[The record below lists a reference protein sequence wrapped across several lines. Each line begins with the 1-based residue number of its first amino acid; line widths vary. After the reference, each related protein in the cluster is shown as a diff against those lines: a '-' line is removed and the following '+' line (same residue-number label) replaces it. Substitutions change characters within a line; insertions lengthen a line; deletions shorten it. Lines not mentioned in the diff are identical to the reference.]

1 MSKPLFLF
9 AKISFPALFLLLVLF
24 LPLQIISQNLHDE
37 RSILLDVKQQ
47 LGNPPSLQSWN
58 SSSSPCDWPE
68 ITCTNNTIIA
78 ISLHNKTIREK
89 IPATICDLKNLIIL
103 DLSNNYIPGE
113 FPDILNCSKL
123 EYLLL
128 LQNSFV
134 GPIPADID
142 RLSRLRYLD
151 LTANN
156 FSGDIPTAIGRLR
169 ELFYLFLV
177 QNEFNGTWPKEIGNL
192 ANLEHLVM
200 AYNNKFLPSALPKEF
215 GALKK
220 LKYLWMKQANLIGEI
235 PESFNNL
242 WSLEHLDLSLNKL
255 EGTIPG
261 GMLMLKNLTNLYLFN
276 NRLSGRIPMT
286 IEALNLKEIDLSKNY
301 LTGPIPTGFGK
312 LQNLTSLN
320 LFWNQ
325 LSGEIPANISL
336 IPTLE
341 TFKVFSNQL
350 SGVLPP
356 AFGLHSE
363 LKRFEVSE
371 NKLSGKLPQH
381 LCARGALLGVVV
393 SNNNLSGE
401 VPKSLGNCT
410 SLLTIQL
417 SNNCF
422 SSEIPSGI
430 WTSPDMV
437 SVMLSGNSFSGA
449 LPSRLARN
457 LSRVDISNNKF
468 SGPIPAEISSWMNI
482 GVLIAN
488 NNMLSGKIPVELT
501 SLWNISILL
510 LNGNQFSGELPSQII
525 SWKSLTNLNLSR
537 NKLSGLIP
545 KALGS
550 LTSLTYLDLSENQ
563 FSGQIPSELGHLKL
577 NILDLSSN
585 QLSGMV
591 PIEFQYGGYEHSF
604 LNNPKLCVN
613 VGTLKLP
620 RCDVKV
626 VDSDKLSTKYLV
638 MILIFAL
645 SGFLVVVFFTLFMV
659 RDYHR
664 KNHSRDHTTWKLTRF
679 QNLDF
684 DEHNI
689 LSGLTE
695 NNLIGRGGSG
705 KVYRIANNRSGEL
718 LAVKRI
724 CNNRRLDH
732 KLQKQFI
739 AEVEILGTIRH
750 SNIVK
755 LLCCISNESSSLLVY
770 EYMESQSLDRWLHGK
785 KQRTSSMTSSVHNFV
800 LDWPTRLQ
808 IAIGAAKGLR
818 HMHEYCSAPIIHRD
832 VKSSNILLDAEFNA
846 KIADFGLAKMLVKQ
860 GEADTMSGIAGSYGY
875 IAPEYAYTTKVN
887 EKIDVYSFGVVLLEL
902 VTGREPNSGNE
913 HMCLVE
919 WAWDQFREEKTIEEV
934 MDEEIKEECDTAQV
948 TTLFTLGLMCTT
960 TLPSTRPTMK
970 EVLEILRQCNP
981 QEGHGRKKKDHEV
994 APLLQ
999 NGTYPATNKH
1009 SDKGSN
1015 NEDDDVHPSF
1025 KIYRL

>member
-1 MSKPLFLF
+1 MRKPPFLF
-9 AKISFPALFLLLVLF
+9 TKIPFPALFLLLVFSLTF
-24 LPLQIISQNLHDE
+24 QVISQNLDAE

-58 SSSSPCDWPE
+58 SSSSPCDWSE
-68 ITCTNNTIIA
+68 ITCIDNIVTE
-78 ISLHNKTIREK
+78 ISLSYKTITKK
-89 IPATICDLKNLIIL
+89 IPARICDLKNLIVL
-103 DLSNNYIPGE
+103 DVSYNYIPGE

-156 FSGDIPTAIGRLR
+156 FSGDIPAAIGRLR
-169 ELFYLFLV
+169 ELFYLFMV
-177 QNEFNGTWPKEIGNL
+177 QNEFNGTWPTEIGNL
-192 ANLEHLVM
+192 ANLEQLAM
-200 AYNNKFLPSALPKEF
+200 AYNDKFRPSALPKEF

-220 LKYLWMKQANLIGEI
+220 LKFLWMTEANLIGEI
-235 PESFNNL
+235 PKSFNNL
-242 WSLEHLDLSLNKL
+242 SSLERLDLSLNEL
-255 EGTIPG
+255 NGTIPV
-261 GMLMLKNLTNLYLFN
+261 GMLTLKNLTYLYLFC
-276 NRLSGRIPMT
+276 NRLSGRVPSS
-286 IEALNLKEIDLSKNY
+286 IEAFNLKEIDLSDNH
-301 LTGPIPTGFGK
+301 LTGPIPAGFVK
-312 LQNLTSLN
+312 LQNLTCLN

-341 TFKVFSNQL
+341 TFKVFSNKL

-363 LKRFEVSE
+363 LKFFEIFE
-371 NKLSGKLPQH
+371 NKLSGELPQH
-381 LCARGALLGVVV
+381 LCARGTLLGVIA

-401 VPKSLGNCT
+401 VPKSLGNCR
-410 SLLTIQL
+410 SLLTIQV
-417 SNNCF
+417 SNNRF
-422 SSEIPSGI
+422 SGEIPSGI
-430 WTSPDMV
+430 WTSPGMV
-437 SVMLSGNSFSGA
+437 SVMLAGNSFSGA

-468 SGPIPAEISSWMNI
+468 SGPIPTEISSWMKI
-482 GVLIAN
+482 GVLNAN

-501 SLWNISILL
+501 SLWNISVLL
-510 LNGNQFSGELPSQII
+510 LDGNQFSGELPSQII

-550 LTSLTYLDLSENQ
+550 LPSLTYLDLSENQ
-563 FSGQIPSELGHLKL
+563 FLGQIPSELGHLKL
-577 NILDLSSN
+577 NILNLSSN
-585 QLSGMV
+585 QLSGLV
-591 PIEFQYGGYEHSF
+591 PFEFQNAAYNYSF

-613 VGTLKLP
+613 VPTLNLP
-620 RCDVKV
+620 RCDAKP
-626 VDSDKLSTKYLV
+626 VDSYKLSTKYLV

-645 SGFLVVVFFTLFMV
+645 SGFLAVAFFTLFMV
-659 RDYHR
+659 RHYHR
-664 KNHSRDHTTWKLTRF
+664 KNHSRDQTNWKLTPF

-684 DEHNI
+684 DEQNI
-689 LSGLTE
+689 LFGLTE

-705 KVYRIANNRSGEL
+705 KVYRIANDRSGEIF
-718 LAVKRI
+718 AVKMI
-724 CNNRRLDH
+724 CNNGRLDH
-732 KLQKQFI
+732 KLQKPFI
-739 AEVEILGTIRH
+739 AKDEILGTLHH

-755 LLCCISNESSSLLVY
+755 LLCCISNETTSLLVY
-770 EYMESQSLDRWLHGK
+770 EYMENQSLDRWLHGK

-860 GEADTMSGIAGSYGY
+860 GEPDTMSGVAGSYGY

-902 VTGREPNSGNE
+902 VTGREPNSE

-919 WAWDQFREEKTIEEV
+919 WAWDQFREGKTIEEV
-934 MDEEIKEECDTAQV
+934 VDEEIKEQCNRAQV
-948 TTLFTLGLMCTT
+948 TTLFNLGLMCTT

-981 QEGHGRKKKDHEV
+981 QKDHGRKKKDHEAALEHTSRCKV
-994 APLLQ
+994 QQHL
-999 NGTYPATNKH
+999 T
-1009 SDKGSN
+1009 
-1015 NEDDDVHPSF
+1015 
-1025 KIYRL
+1025 RR

>member
-24 LPLQIISQNLHDE
+24 LPFQIISQNLHDE
-37 RSILLDVKQQ
+37 RAILLDVKQQ

-113 FPDILNCSKL
+113 FPNILNCSKL

-128 LQNSFV
+128 LQNSFM

-156 FSGDIPTAIGRLR
+156 FSGDIPAAIGRLR
-169 ELFYLFLV
+169 ELFYLFSGPKRV
-177 QNEFNGTWPKEIGNL
+177 QRHL
-192 ANLEHLVM
+192 A
-200 AYNNKFLPSALPKEF
+200 KGDCPSKGVWRIEEV
-215 GALKK
+215 
-220 LKYLWMKQANLIGEI
+220 KYLWMKQANLIGEI

-417 SNNCF
+417 SNNRF

-482 GVLIAN
+482 GVLNAN

-510 LNGNQFSGELPSQII
+510 LDGNQFSGELPSQII

-550 LTSLTYLDLSENQ
+550 LTSLTYLDLSEK
-563 FSGQIPSELGHLKL
+563 PVL
-577 NILDLSSN
+577 
-585 QLSGMV
+585 
-591 PIEFQYGGYEHSF
+591 SF

-620 RCDVKV
+620 RCDAKV
-626 VDSDKLSTKYLV
+626 VDSNKLSTKYLV

-645 SGFLVVVFFTLFMV
+645 SGFLAVVFFTLFMV

-684 DEHNI
+684 DEQNI

-875 IAPEYAYTTKVN
+875 IAPEN
-887 EKIDVYSFGVVLLEL
+887 
-902 VTGREPNSGNE
+902 PNSGNE

-970 EVLEILRQCNP
+970 EVLEILRQCSP

-1015 NEDDDVHPSF
+1015 NEMTMYTPASKFTACKLTQWLASPAKCMMDKQLGCRNCTKWYANDCPYALYLQIFQAPSI
-1025 KIYRL
+1025 KITF

>member
-1 MSKPLFLF
+1 MRKPPFLF
-9 AKISFPALFLLLVLF
+9 TKIPFPALFLLLVFSLTF
-24 LPLQIISQNLHDE
+24 QVISQNLDAE

-68 ITCTNNTIIA
+68 ITCIDNIVTE
-78 ISLHNKTIREK
+78 ISLSYKTITKK
-89 IPATICDLKNLIIL
+89 IPARICDLKNLIVL
-103 DLSNNYIPGE
+103 DVSYNYIPGE

-156 FSGDIPTAIGRLR
+156 FSGDIPVAIGRLR

-177 QNEFNGTWPKEIGNL
+177 QNEFNGTWPTEIGNL
-192 ANLEHLVM
+192 SNLEQLAM
-200 AYNNKFLPSALPKEF
+200 AYNDKFRPSALPKEF

-220 LKYLWMKQANLIGEI
+220 LKYLWMTKANLMGEI

-242 WSLEHLDLSLNKL
+242 SSLELLDLSNNKL

-261 GMLMLKNLTNLYLFN
+261 GMLTLKNLNYFLLFI
-276 NRLSGRIPMT
+276 NRLSGHIPSS
-286 IEALNLKEIDLSKNY
+286 IEALNLKEIDLSDNH
-301 LTGPIPTGFGK
+301 LTGSIPAGFGK
-312 LQNLTSLN
+312 LQNLTGLN

-363 LKRFEVSE
+363 LKLFEVSE
-371 NKLSGKLPQH
+371 NKLSGELPQH
-381 LCARGALLGVVV
+381 LCARGTLLGVVA

-401 VPKSLGNCT
+401 VPTSLGNCT

-417 SNNCF
+417 SNNRF
-422 SSEIPSGI
+422 SGGIPSGI

-437 SVMLSGNSFSGA
+437 SVMLDGNSFSGT
-449 LPSRLARN
+449 LPSKLARN
-457 LSRVDISNNKF
+457 LSRVEIANNKF
-468 SGPIPAEISSWMNI
+468 YGPIPAEISSWMNI
-482 GVLIAN
+482 SVLNAS

-501 SLWNISILL
+501 SLWNITVLL
-510 LNGNQFSGELPSQII
+510 LDGNQFSGELPSQII
-525 SWKSLTNLNLSR
+525 SWKSLNKLNLSR

-550 LTSLTYLDLSENQ
+550 LTSLSYLDLSENQ
-563 FSGQIPSELGHLKL
+563 FSGQIPPELGHLNL
-577 NILDLSSN
+577 IILHLSSN

-591 PIEFQYGGYEHSF
+591 PIEFQHEAYEDSF

-613 VGTLKLP
+613 VPTLNLP
-620 RCDVKV
+620 RCDAKPVN
-626 VDSDKLSTKYLV
+626 SDKLSTKYLV
-638 MILIFAL
+638 FAL
-645 SGFLVVVFFTLFMV
+645 SGFLAVVFVTLSMV
-659 RDYHR
+659 HVYHR
-664 KNHSRDHTTWKLTRF
+664 KNHNQEHTAWKFTPYHK
-679 QNLDF
+679 LDL
-684 DEHNI
+684 DEYNI
-689 LSGLTE
+689 LSSLTE
-695 NNLIGRGGSG
+695 NNLIGCGGSG
-705 KVYRIANNRSGEL
+705 KVYRVANNRSGEL
-718 LAVKRI
+718 LAVKMI
-724 CNNRRLDH
+724 CNNRRLDQ
-732 KLQKQFI
+732 KLQKQFET
-739 AEVEILGTIRH
+739 EVKILSTIRH
-750 SNIVK
+750 ANIVK
-755 LLCCISNESSSLLVY
+755 LLCCISNETSSLLVY
-770 EYMESQSLDRWLHGK
+770 EYMQKQSLDRWLHGK

-808 IAIGAAKGLR
+808 IAIGAAKGLC
-818 HMHEYCSAPIIHRD
+818 HMHENCSAPIIHRD

-860 GEADTMSGIAGSYGY
+860 GEPDTMSGIAGSYGY

-887 EKIDVYSFGVVLLEL
+887 KKIDVYSFGVVLLEL
-902 VTGREPNSGNE
+902 VTGREPNNGDE
-913 HMCLVE
+913 HVCLAE

-934 MDEEIKEECDTAQV
+934 MDEEIKEECDRAQV
-948 TTLFTLGLMCTT
+948 ATLFKLGIRCTNK
-960 TLPSTRPTMK
+960 LPSNRPTMK
-970 EVLEILRQCNP
+970 GVLKILQQCSP
-981 QEGHGRKKKDHEV
+981 QEGHGRNKKDHEV
-994 APLLQ
+994 APPLR
-999 NGTYPATNKH
+999 NDTYPTTYK
-1009 SDKGSN
+1009 
-1015 NEDDDVHPSF
+1015 
-1025 KIYRL
+1025 L

>member
-1 MSKPLFLF
+1 MPKLPLLF
-9 AKISFPALFLLLVLF
+9 ATAPFPTLFFLLVLSIF
-24 LPLQIISQNLHDE
+24 QVISQNLDDE

-68 ITCTNNTIIA
+68 ITCTDNTVTA

-89 IPATICDLKNLIIL
+89 IPATICDLKNLIVL
-103 DLSNNYIPGE
+103 DVSNNYIPGE

-156 FSGDIPTAIGRLR
+156 FSGDIPAAIGRLR

-177 QNEFNGTWPKEIGNL
+177 QNEFNGTWPTEIGNL
-192 ANLEHLVM
+192 ANLEQLAM
-200 AYNNKFLPSALPKEF
+200 AYNDKFRPSALPKEF

-220 LKYLWMKQANLIGEI
+220 LKYLWMTQANLIGEI
-235 PESFNNL
+235 PESFNHL
-242 WSLEHLDLSLNKL
+242 SSLEHLDLSLNKL

-261 GMLMLKNLTNLYLFN
+261 VMLTLKNLTNLYLFN
-276 NRLSGRIPMT
+276 NRLSGRIPSS
-286 IEALNLKEIDLSKNY
+286 IEALNLKEIDLSKNH
-301 LTGPIPTGFGK
+301 LTGPIPAGFGK
-312 LQNLTSLN
+312 LQNLTGLN

-325 LSGEIPANISL
+325 LSGEIPVNISL

-356 AFGLHSE
+356 AFGLHSV

-371 NKLSGKLPQH
+371 NKLSGELPQH
-381 LCARGALLGVVV
+381 LCARGALLGVVA

-401 VPKSLGNCT
+401 VPKSLGNCR

-417 SNNCF
+417 SNNRF
-422 SSEIPSGI
+422 SGEIPSGI
-430 WTSPDMV
+430 WTSPDMIW
-437 SVMLSGNSFSGA
+437 VMLAGNSFSGT
-449 LPSRLARN
+449 LPSKLARN
-457 LSRVDISNNKF
+457 LSRVEISNNKF

-482 GVLIAN
+482 AVLNAS

-501 SLWNISILL
+501 SLRNISVLL
-510 LNGNQFSGELPSQII
+510 LDGNQFSGELPSEII
-525 SWKSLTNLNLSR
+525 SWKSLNNLNLSR
-537 NKLSGLIP
+537 NKLSGPIP

-550 LTSLTYLDLSENQ
+550 LANLNYLDLSENQ
-563 FSGQIPSELGHLKL
+563 FSGQIPPELGRLTL
-577 NILDLSSN
+577 NILDLSFN

-604 LNNPKLCVN
+604 LNDPKLCVN

-620 RCDVKV
+620 RCDAKA

-638 MILIFAL
+638 MILIFVV
-645 SGFLVVVFFTLFMV
+645 SGFLAVVLFTLLMV
-659 RDYHR
+659 RDDNR
-664 KNHSRDHTTWKLTRF
+664 KNHSRDHTPWKVTQF
-679 QNLDF
+679 QTLDF
-684 DEHNI
+684 NEQYI
-689 LSGLTE
+689 LTSLTE

-705 KVYRIANNRSGEL
+705 EVYRIANNRSGEL
-718 LAVKRI
+718 LAVKKI

-750 SNIVK
+750 TNIVK

-770 EYMESQSLDRWLHGK
+770 EYMEKQSLDRWLHGK
-785 KQRTSSMTSSVHNFV
+785 KQRTTSMTSSVHNFV

-808 IAIGAAKGLR
+808 IAIGAAKGLC
-818 HMHEYCSAPIIHRD
+818 HMHENCSAPIIHRD
-832 VKSSNILLDAEFNA
+832 VKSSNILLDAEFKA

-860 GEADTMSGIAGSYGY
+860 GEPNTMSGVAGSYGY

-902 VTGREPNSGNE
+902 VTGREPNSEDE

-919 WAWDQFREEKTIEEV
+919 WAWDQFREGKTIEEV
-934 MDEEIKEECDTAQV
+934 MDEEIKEQCERAQV
-948 TTLFTLGLMCTT
+948 TTLFSLGLMCTT
-960 TLPSTRPTMK
+960 RSPSTRPTMK
-970 EVLEILRQCNP
+970 EVLEILRQCSP
-981 QEGHGRKKKDHEV
+981 QDGHGRKKKDHEA

-999 NGTYPATNKH
+999 NGTYPATYKH
-1009 SDKGSN
+1009 SEMGSD
-1015 NEDDDVHPSF
+1015 NEDDDNLV
-1025 KIYRL
+1025 

>member
-1 MSKPLFLF
+1 MPKLTFSF
-9 AKISFPALFLLLVLF
+9 AKIPLSALFLLLVLS
-24 LPLQIISQNLHDE
+24 LPFQVISQNLDDE

-68 ITCTNNTIIA
+68 ITCTDNTVTA
-78 ISLHNKTIREK
+78 ISLHDKTISEK
-89 IPATICDLKNLIIL
+89 IPATICDLKNLIVL
-103 DLSNNYIPGE
+103 DLSNNDIPGE

-128 LQNSFV
+128 LQNYFV

-151 LTANN
+151 LTANL
-156 FSGDIPTAIGRLR
+156 FSGDIPAAIGRLR

-177 QNEFNGTWPKEIGNL
+177 ENDFNGTWPTEIGNL
-192 ANLEHLVM
+192 ANLEQLAM
-200 AYNNKFLPSALPKEF
+200 AYNHKFMPSALPKEL

-220 LKYLWMKQANLIGEI
+220 LKYLWMTGANLIGEI

-242 WSLEHLDLSLNKL
+242 SSLEHLDLSLNKL

-261 GMLMLKNLTNLYLFN
+261 GMLRLKNLTNLYLFN
-276 NRLSGRIPMT
+276 NRLSGRIPLS
-286 IEALNLKEIDLSKNY
+286 IEALNLKEIDLSNNY
-301 LTGPIPTGFGK
+301 LTGPIPAGFGK
-312 LQNLTSLN
+312 LQNLTGLN

-325 LSGEIPANISL
+325 LSGEIPANLSL

-371 NKLSGKLPQH
+371 NKLSGELPQH
-381 LCARGALLGVVV
+381 LCGRGGFAWM
-393 SNNNLSGE
+393 
-401 VPKSLGNCT
+401 PKSLGNCT

-417 SNNCF
+417 SNNRF
-422 SSEIPSGI
+422 SGEIPSGV

-437 SVMLSGNSFSGA
+437 WVMLAGNSFSGT
-449 LPSRLARN
+449 LPSKLARN
-457 LSRVDISNNKF
+457 LSRVEISNNKF

-482 GVLIAN
+482 GVLNAS

-501 SLWNISILL
+501 SLWNISLL
-510 LNGNQFSGELPSQII
+510 LLDGNQFSGELPSEII
-525 SWKSLTNLNLSR
+525 SWKSLNYLNFSR
-537 NKLSGLIP
+537 NKFSGPIP

-550 LTSLTYLDLSENQ
+550 LPNLNYLDLSENQ

-577 NILDLSSN
+577 PILDLSSN

-591 PIEFQYGGYEHSF
+591 PIEFQNEAYQDSF
-604 LNNPKLCVN
+604 LNNPKLCVY
-613 VGTLKLP
+613 VPTLNLP
-620 RCDVKV
+620 RCGAKPVY
-626 VDSDKLSTKYLV
+626 SNELSIKYLV

-645 SGFLVVVFFTLFMV
+645 SGFLAVVFFTLFMV

-664 KNHSRDHTTWKLTRF
+664 KNHYRDHTTWKLTPF
-679 QNLDF
+679 QNQDF

-705 KVYRIANNRSGEL
+705 ELYRIANNRSGEL

-724 CNNRRLDH
+724 CNKRRLDH

-739 AEVEILGTIRH
+739 AEVGILGVIRH

-755 LLCCISNESSSLLVY
+755 LLGCISNESSSLFVY
-770 EYMESQSLDRWLHGK
+770 EYMEKQSLDRWLHGK
-785 KQRTSSMTSSVHNFV
+785 KQRTSSMTSSVHNCV
-800 LDWPTRLQ
+800 LDWPARLQ
-808 IAIGAAKGLR
+808 IAIGAAEGLR
-818 HMHEYCSAPIIHRD
+818 HMHEYYSAPIIHRD

-860 GEADTMSGIAGSYGY
+860 GEPNSMSGIAGSYGY
-875 IAPEYAYTTKVN
+875 IAPEFGYTRKVN

-902 VTGREPNSGNE
+902 VTGREPNSVNE
-913 HMCLVE
+913 HKCLVE

-934 MDEEIKEECDTAQV
+934 VDEEIKEQCDRAQV
-948 TTLFTLGLMCTT
+948 TTLFNLGLRCTQT
-960 TLPSTRPTMK
+960 SPSDRPTMK
-970 EVLEILRQCNP
+970 KVLEILQRCSQ
-981 QEGHGRKKKDHEV
+981 QGH
-994 APLLQ
+994 
-999 NGTYPATNKH
+999 
-1009 SDKGSN
+1009 
-1015 NEDDDVHPSF
+1015 
-1025 KIYRL
+1025 